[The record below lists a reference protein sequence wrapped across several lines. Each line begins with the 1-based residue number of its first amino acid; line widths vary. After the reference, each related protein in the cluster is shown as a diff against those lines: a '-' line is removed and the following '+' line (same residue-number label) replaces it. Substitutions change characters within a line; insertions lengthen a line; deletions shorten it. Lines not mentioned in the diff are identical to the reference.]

1 MNLICAGISH
11 NTAPLEMRERLW
23 FSPAEIR
30 AALPHLRSLGF
41 SECVLFSTCNRT
53 EIYAFSDRNDPQ
65 VDVLIDFLQTQKQ
78 VKDLIP
84 VSHFFSHVSGGAAE
98 HLFRVASGID
108 SMIVGDV
115 QILAQVKE
123 GYALAQESGTA
134 GFFVNKLFQL
144 AFHVGKRSR
153 SESLISEG
161 AISVSYAAV
170 ELAQRIFDD
179 LSRKNALIIGAGE
192 TAQLTAKHLL
202 GKDIGSLF
210 ITNRTAERSENLAR
224 MVGGTAIPFDTFCDR
239 LNEIDI
245 IISSVQS
252 DRHVLSAKDIR
263 DIGKGRNR
271 GTLFII
277 DLGVPRNIDPFA
289 KEIENVFLYDLDNLN
304 VMVSE
309 NISRRR
315 EEVPK
320 IEAIIE
326 AELVELSRWHTSL
339 EATPT
344 IAALTELIERIRS
357 EEVAKN
363 VNRFEEKDRELL
375 DIITK
380 RIMNKVLHTPITN
393 LRNGHDSNLSDRL
406 QKISAVRK
414 LFGIDK
420 EQKES
425 SDGG

>member
-1 MNLICAGISH
+1 VNLVCAGISH
-11 NTAPLEMRERLW
+11 NTAPLEMRERIW

-53 EIYAFSDRNDPQ
+53 ELYAFSDQGDPMIEDL
-65 VDVLIDFLQTQKQ
+65 VEFLRSQKQ
-78 VKDLIP
+78 VKDTVP
-84 VSHFFSHVSGGAAE
+84 ASNFFSHVSGGAAE
-98 HLFRVASGID
+98 HLFRVAAGID

-123 GYALAQESGTA
+123 GYALARESGSA
-134 GFFVNKLFQL
+134 GFFMNKLFQQ

-153 SESLISEG
+153 GESLVSEG
-161 AISVSYAAV
+161 AISVSHAAV

-179 LSRKNALIIGAGE
+179 LSRKKALIIGAGE

-202 GKDIGSLF
+202 GEGIGSMF
-210 ITNRTAERSENLAR
+210 ITNRTAERAENLAR

-245 IISSVQS
+245 IISSVQT
-252 DRHVLSAKDIR
+252 DRHILTSKDIR
-263 DIGKGRNR
+263 TIDKTRSR
-271 GTLFII
+271 GPLFII
-277 DLGVPRNIDPFA
+277 DLGVPRNVDPFA

-304 VMVSE
+304 MMVSE
-309 NISRRR
+309 NIAKRR

-320 IEAIIE
+320 IQAIIG
-326 AELVELSRWHTSL
+326 AELAELSHWHASL

-344 IAALTELIERIRS
+344 IAALTEFAERIRS

-363 VNRFEEKDRELL
+363 LSRFEEKDRELL
-375 DIITK
+375 ESISK
-380 RIMNKVLHTPITN
+380 RIVNRILHAPITN
-393 LRNGHDSNLSDRL
+393 LRNGHDSSISDRL
-406 QKISAVRK
+406 QKISAIRK
-414 LFGIDK
+414 LFSIDS
-420 EQKES
+420 EQKENS
-425 SDGG
+425 HGG

>member
-1 MNLICAGISH
+1 VNLICAGISH

-53 EIYAFSDRNDPQ
+53 EVYAFSDREDPQ
-65 VDVLIDFLQTQKQ
+65 ADVLIDFLQTQKQ
-78 VKDLIP
+78 VKDTLP
-84 VSHFFSHVSGGAAE
+84 ASHFFTHVASGAAE
-98 HLFRVASGID
+98 HLFRVAAGID

-134 GFFVNKLFQL
+134 GFFVNRLFQL

-192 TAQLTAKHLL
+192 TAQLTAKHLR
-202 GKDIGSLF
+202 GRGIGSLF
-210 ITNRTAERSENLAR
+210 ITNRTAERAENLAK
-224 MVGGTAIPFDTFCDR
+224 MVEGAAIPFDSFCDR
-239 LNEIDI
+239 LSEIDI

-252 DRHVLSAKDIR
+252 DRHVLSAKDIKG
-263 DIGKGRNR
+263 IVKGRHR

-309 NISRRR
+309 NIARRR

-320 IEAIIE
+320 IQAIIE
-326 AELVELSRWHTSL
+326 AELGELARWHSSL

-344 IAALTELIERIRS
+344 IAALTELVERIRG

-363 VNRFEEKDRELL
+363 LNRFEEKDRELL

-380 RIMNKVLHTPITN
+380 RIVNKVLHTPITN
-393 LRNGHDSNLSDRL
+393 LRNGHDSSLSDRL
-406 QKISAVRK
+406 QKISALRK
-414 LFGIDK
+414 LFGIDADLK
-420 EQKES
+420 ERP
-425 SDGG
+425 DGG

>member
-1 MNLICAGISH
+1 
-11 NTAPLEMRERLW
+11 MRERLW

-30 AALPHLRSLGF
+30 AALPPLRSLGF

-53 EIYAFSDRNDPQ
+53 ELYAFSDHTDPQ
-65 VDVLIDFLQTQKQ
+65 IDLLIDFLRTQKN
-78 VKDLIP
+78 VKDTVP
-84 VSHFFSHVSGGAAE
+84 VSHFFSHVSSGAAE

-179 LSRKNALIIGAGE
+179 LSRKKALIIGAGE
-192 TAQLTAKHLL
+192 TAGLTAKHLI
-202 GKDIGSLF
+202 GKGIGSLF
-210 ITNRTAERSENLAR
+210 ITNRTAERAENLAR

-263 DIGKGRNR
+263 DIDKGRHR

-289 KEIENVFLYDLDNLN
+289 KEIENVFLYDLDSLN

-309 NISRRR
+309 NIARRR
-315 EEVPK
+315 DEVPK
-320 IEAIIE
+320 IQAIIE
-326 AELVELSRWHTSL
+326 AELAELSHWHTSL

-357 EEVAKN
+357 EEVTKN
-363 VNRFEEKDRELL
+363 INRFEEKDRELL

-380 RIMNKVLHTPITN
+380 RIINKVLHVPIMN
-393 LRNGHDSNLSDRL
+393 LRNGHDSSLSDRL

-414 LFGIDK
+414 LFGIDT
-420 EQKES
+420 EQKEP

>member
-1 MNLICAGISH
+1 
-11 NTAPLEMRERLW
+11 MRERLW

-53 EIYAFSDRNDPQ
+53 ELYAFSDHDSPQ
-65 VDVLIDFLQTQKQ
+65 AEVLIGFLRSQKQ
-78 VKDLIP
+78 VQDTVP
-84 VSHFFSHVSGGAAE
+84 SSHFFSHSSVGAAE
-98 HLFRVASGID
+98 HLFRVAAGID

-134 GFFVNKLFQL
+134 GFFIDRLFQQ

-161 AISVSYAAV
+161 AISVSHAAV

-179 LSRKNALIIGAGE
+179 LGRKKALIIGAGE
-192 TAQLTAKHLL
+192 TTQLTAKHLL
-202 GKDIGSLF
+202 GRGIGQLF
-210 ITNRTAERSENLAR
+210 VTNRTADRAEHFAKT
-224 MVGGTAIPFDTFCDR
+224 VGGTTIPFDVFFDR
-239 LNEIDI
+239 LSDIDI

-252 DRHVLSAKDIR
+252 DRHILSAKDIR
-263 DIGKGRNR
+263 AIDKGRRR

-289 KEIENVFLYDLDNLN
+289 KEIENVFLYDLDSLN

-309 NISRRR
+309 NIAKRRD
-315 EEVPK
+315 EVPK
-320 IEAIIE
+320 IQGIIE
-326 AELVELSRWHTSL
+326 AELAEFGRWHTSL

-344 IAALTELIERIRS
+344 IAALTELIERIRN
-357 EEVAKN
+357 EEVVKDLS
-363 VNRFEEKDRELL
+363 RFEEKDGELL
-375 DIITK
+375 EIITK
-380 RIMNKVLHTPITN
+380 RIVNRILHTPISN
-393 LRNGHDSNLSDRL
+393 LRNGQDSTLSDRL
-406 QKISAVRK
+406 QKISALRK
-414 LFGIDK
+414 LFGIDA
-420 EQKES
+420 EQK
-425 SDGG
+425 DPPHGR

>member
-1 MNLICAGISH
+1 MNLVCAGISH

-41 SECVLFSTCNRT
+41 SECVLFSTCDRT
-53 EIYAFSDRNDPQ
+53 ELYAFSDHDDPQ
-65 VDVLIDFLQTQKQ
+65 IDVLIEFLRTQKQ
-78 VKDLIP
+78 VKEAVP
-84 VSHFFSHVSGGAAE
+84 ASHFFTHVSSGAAE
-98 HLFRVASGID
+98 HLFRVAAGID

-115 QILAQVKE
+115 QILTRAQE

-144 AFHVGKRSR
+144 AFQVGKRSR

-161 AISVSYAAV
+161 AISVSRAAV

-179 LSRKNALIIGAGE
+179 LSRKNALIIGAGD
-192 TAQLTAKHLL
+192 TAQLTAKHLI
-202 GKDIGSLF
+202 GEGIGSLS
-210 ITNRTAERSENLAR
+210 ITNRAAERSENLAK
-224 MVGGTAIPFDTFCDR
+224 MVGGTAIPFDTFRER
-239 LNEIDI
+239 LSEIDI

-252 DRHVLSAKDIR
+252 DHHVLSAKDIR
-263 DIGKGRNR
+263 GIVKGRHR

-277 DLGVPRNIDPFA
+277 DFGVPRNIDPFA
-289 KEIENVFLYDLDNLN
+289 REIENVFLYDLDSLN
-304 VMVSE
+304 VMVGE
-309 NISRRR
+309 NIARRR
-315 EEVPK
+315 LEVLK
-320 IEAIIE
+320 IQAIIE
-326 AELVELSRWHTSL
+326 SELGELSRWHASL

-363 VNRFEEKDRELL
+363 LNRFEQKDRELL

-380 RIMNKVLHTPITN
+380 RIANKVLRTPITN
-393 LRNGHDSNLSDRL
+393 LRNGQDSSLSDRL
-406 QKISAVRK
+406 QEISALRK
-414 LFGIDK
+414 LFGIDT
-420 EQKES
+420 EQKKDL
-425 SDGG
+425 DGG